1 MAELKGFIVH
11 LDTKPQWDMLSDQ
24 QAAALIRA
32 LLSYAESGEQLETED
47 GMLKIAF
54 SFMSQQIDRD
64 AEKYKAKCDRNA
76 ENAKKRWENENAN
89 ASDRMQ
95 ADANDANNNN
105 NRNNNQKR
113 KRKEKQEGART
124 PSDPEQSED
133 KAAPT
138 EEEVARYCKQR
149 KNGIDAARFVAYYDA
164 VGWMQGSTPITDWR
178 ALVRKWETMPHS
190 RDKPAQAGG
199 SSIDTADL
207 DALMRRGAS

>member
-32 LLSYAESGEQLETED
+32 LLSYASNGEQLETED

-76 ENAKKRWENENAN
+76 ENAKKRWEKENAD
-89 ASDRMQ
+89 ASDHMQ
-95 ADANDANNNN
+95 ADANDANKNNN
-105 NRNNNQKR
+105 VNNNPKG
-113 KRKEKQEGART
+113 KRKEKQEAART
-124 PSDPEQSED
+124 PSDPEQPVD

-138 EEEVARYCKQR
+138 EEEVAQYCKQR
-149 KNGIDAARFVAYYDA
+149 KNGIDAARFIAYYEA
-164 VGWMQGSTPITDWR
+164 VGWMQGSTPISDWR
-178 ALVRKWETMPHS
+178 ALIRKWETASHS
-190 RDKPAQAGG
+190 RDKPGQAGG

-207 DALMRRGAS
+207 DILMRRCAQ